1 MSIAL
6 TTGLSFSRIQALLKR
21 NIILTF
27 RGINPMIDIFYWPFY
42 DILLWGFAS
51 AFFQYQSQQPI
62 SAIWLTGLV
71 IWQASYRC
79 NLDVSFTLLAELW
92 TRNIVNLFGTPVGVN
107 EWIISTMLLG
117 AFDTLITIIFSS
129 TVVYLFYGIA
139 VFAIGWIFI
148 PMLLLLM
155 LSGWMIGFFSAGC
168 LIYWGQ
174 KVEKIVWVLGWMFVP
189 VSALFYPLSTLPSWA
204 VVIAKLLPMSYV
216 FEGLRMYITQG
227 IMPTSHL
234 LTALAMNL
242 VYLSLSLAF
251 FKMMFHKSRVKGLS
265 RLEAE

>member
-1 MSIAL
+1 MNLGMNFGRIHAL
-6 TTGLSFSRIQALLKR
+6 VKR

-27 RGINPMIDIFYWPFY
+27 RGINPLIDIFYWPFY
-42 DILLWGFAS
+42 DIILWGFAS
-51 AFFQYQSQQPI
+51 AFFQYQTAQPV

-92 TRNIVNLFGTPVGVN
+92 SRNVVNLFGTPVEIN
-107 EWIISTMLLG
+107 EWIVSSMLLG
-117 AFDTLITIIFSS
+117 LFDTLVTVAFSS
-129 TVVYLFYGIA
+129 IVVYLFYGIV
-139 VFAIGWIFI
+139 VFSIGWYFI
-148 PMLLLLM
+148 PLLLLIM

-189 VSALFYPLSTLPSWA
+189 VSALFYPLKTLPTWA
-204 VVIAKLLPMSYV
+204 VVVAKMLPMSYV
-216 FEGLRMYITQG
+216 FESLRTYLTEG
-227 IMPTSHL
+227 VMPTSNL
-234 LTALAMNL
+234 LIALAMNV
-242 VYLSLSLAF
+242 VYLTLSLIF